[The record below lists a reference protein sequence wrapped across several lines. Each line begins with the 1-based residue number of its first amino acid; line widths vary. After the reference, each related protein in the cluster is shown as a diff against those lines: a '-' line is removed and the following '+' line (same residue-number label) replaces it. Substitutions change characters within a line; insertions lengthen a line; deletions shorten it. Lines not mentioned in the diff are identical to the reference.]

1 MFDVQCLSESLDVD
15 TEGMQGITLQRI
27 ADLVMTNVHI
37 LDTIQAV
44 LELSMPPLRGRKYP
58 P

>member
-27 ADLVMTNVHI
+27 ADLVLI
-37 LDTIQAV
+37 L
-44 LELSMPPLRGRKYP
+44 LKYP
-58 P
+58 IHML